1 MKKIIDLFANLVSMK
16 TCRAKF
22 LAASLAVFLSVSLI
36 IPNAAFAGGVP
47 DNPLQNEG
55 PIHFDKYSGVFIGP
69 GFMENRI
76 TDVDG
81 FADWGNP
88 GSISK
93 YDDTG
98 FVGGV
103 IVGKRFN
110 VGALT
115 LRMEFDGMLT
125 NVSAST
131 DKLDPE
137 SLDETAE
144 SEFSWIV
151 SARGGVE
158 QAVGCATVFVTAG
171 LAFAGI
177 SNSVTDIDS
186 SDSGSMVD
194 PDDSFSKDST
204 EMGWVIGAG
213 AEAALSDAWALRL
226 EGLYLD
232 FGESTHLVN
241 RSANNRCCGPETP
254 RRAASY
260 EVENRISIARLAI
273 IRRF

>member
-1 MKKIIDLFANLVSMK
+1 MKNIIDLFANLVLMK

-36 IPNAAFAGGVP
+36 IPNAVFAGGVP
-47 DNPLQNEG
+47 DNPPQNEG
-55 PIHFDKYSGVFIGP
+55 PIHFDKYAGIFIGP

-88 GSISK
+88 GSVSK

-103 IVGKRFN
+103 IVGKKFD
-110 VGALT
+110 VSVLT
-115 LRMEFDGMLT
+115 LRMELDGMLT

-137 SLDETAE
+137 GLDETAE

-158 QAVGCATVFVTAG
+158 QAIGRATVFVTAG
-171 LAFAGI
+171 LAFADI